1 MSAKSRSYK
10 LLPKARQDLDAIW
23 RYTFETW
30 SLQQANTY
38 YTELIGCFPDLAAGT
53 ARGRKVG
60 GIKPEYLALAHG
72 SHFII
77 YKDGAQTVTIIR
89 ILHRRMNVGAHL

>member
-1 MSAKSRSYK
+1 MSAKNRSYK
-10 LLPKARQDLDAIW
+10 ILPKARQDLDAIW

-38 YTELIGCFPDLAAGT
+38 YNELIGRFPELAAGI

-60 GIKPEYLALAHG
+60 GIKPDYLALASG

-77 YKDGAQTVTIIR
+77 YKDGVQTITIVR
-89 ILHRRMNVGAHL
+89 ILHQRMNIGAHF

>member
-1 MSAKSRSYK
+1 MSVKSRSCK
-10 LLPKARQDLDAIW
+10 LLPKARQDLEAIW

-38 YTELIGCFPDLAAGT
+38 YSELIGCFPELAAGT
-53 ARGRKVG
+53 ARGRKVS
-60 GIKPEYLALAHG
+60 GIKPDYLALACG

-77 YKDGAQTVTIIR
+77 YKGDAQTLTIIR
-89 ILHRRMNVGAHL
+89 ILHRRMNIAAHL